1 MAEQKVDTVTYG
13 DKYTILAPSSITG
26 FDQALSDDYWKDQN
40 ETIYKSLQEITATHN
55 LSLYLYHRPKYKI
68 EVSSEKPKDFNAN
81 GYYYFYDDFESET
94 TDDESDQQNFEPTHQ
109 YLTGYVYDGDIIQ
122 LGYNEDYS
130 KLESSSSRTA
140 KYAKFKHFE
149 IKDEN
154 NRWKKDETLQ
164 LTSMI
169 NLKKDTSYNAVFEEV
184 TATRLKYYQDNDK
197 IKANNESIKNLSF
210 DVEGAVGDT
219 WTITVDSVT
228 IDGITNTNNTKFNY
242 GLELTSGTIEKD
254 ETLTSYVW
262 INGNLNQD
270 IYGNLSCPY
279 TIKITTQTS

>member
-1 MAEQKVDTVTYG
+1 MAEQKVDSVTYG

-26 FDQALSDDYWKDQN
+26 FDQALSDDFWKDQN
-40 ETIYKSLQEITATHN
+40 ETIYRSLQEITVTHN

-68 EVSSEKPKDFNAN
+68 EVQSKTPEGFNNAN
-81 GYYYFYDDFESET
+81 GYYYFYDDVVAD
-94 TDDESDQQNFEPTHQ
+94 DDENTDVHITNQ

-130 KLESSSSRTA
+130 ELDSSTTQTA
-140 KYAKFKHFE
+140 NYAKFEYFE
-149 IKDEN
+149 IKDGS
-154 NRWKKDETLQ
+154 RWKTDESLNI
-164 LTSMI
+164 SSII
-169 NLKKDTSYNAVFEEV
+169 NLKEDTTYRAVFTNE

-197 IKANNESIKNLSF
+197 IKANGESIRNLSF
-210 DVEGAVGDT
+210 DIEGAVGST
-219 WTITVDSVT
+219 WTITANPVVT
-228 IDGITNTNNTKFNY
+228 IDEITNTDNQRQKFSY
-242 GLELTSGTIEKD
+242 GLELTSGTITKD

-262 INGNLNQD
+262 INGDLFQN